1 MFDDAFAPYV
11 LLIVFG
17 FLPSVFWKFLGAFF
31 AHGIDETS
39 ETLVFVRAV
48 ATALLAGVAC
58 KLLVA
63 PSGALAHVPIAARL
77 GALATGLAA
86 FALFRR
92 SVVAGVLAGEAAI
105 MAAAWGFGG

>member
-1 MFDDAFAPYV
+1 MFDGAFAPYA

-31 AHGIDETS
+31 AHGIDENS

-63 PSGALAHVPIAARL
+63 PSGALAHVPLAARL
-77 GALATGLAA
+77 GALAVGLAA
-86 FALFRR
+86 FGLFRR
-92 SVVAGVLAGEAAI
+92 SVVAGVVAGEAAI
-105 MAAAWGFGG
+105 MAAAWWFGV